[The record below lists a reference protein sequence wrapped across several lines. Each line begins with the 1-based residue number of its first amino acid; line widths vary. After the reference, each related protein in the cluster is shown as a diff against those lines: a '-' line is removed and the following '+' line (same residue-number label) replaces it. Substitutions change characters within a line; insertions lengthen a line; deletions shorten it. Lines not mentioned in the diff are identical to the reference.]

1 MKKLALVF
9 AILIQVKF
17 AAIAQHDTPAN
28 LKMDT
33 IVDHAARD
41 FIKDHLWV
49 GFSAGVI
56 KDGKIYQYNY
66 GSIKKDKNQKPT
78 GQTLYEI
85 GSITKTFGSLLLAHA
100 VLEKKVKLDDDI
112 RKYLRGNYP
121 NLEYNGKPIQ
131 LLHLVNL
138 TSRLPDNLPDKPE
151 AFKNVSPDSMSFAI
165 AKLHKGYTK
174 ANLLEDLYKAKLDTV
189 PGLLPRH
196 SNVAGQLLGIILE
209 NIYQKPYEELIKEY
223 ITGPLK
229 MDHTFMTIPANKVQ
243 LLATGYND
251 KGMVMPYI
259 PEDAQAAGGLHSSIA
274 DLTKYLKF
282 QLDEKDPAVKMTH
295 QPVWGDANVF
305 ALGLNWFINKTG
317 DGKLTIHDDG
327 TTLGFT
333 TYFMLYPEMNFGAVL
348 LANEYSQTSNNEL
361 GKIAEKIFNENYY
374 SPAQIASDGFGFS
387 SSINQLLV
395 ELTKREFDKAI
406 ETANELKKSSPDF
419 QLAEN
424 EVNNWAYKL
433 MGKGKKEQAF
443 EIFKLNVSL
452 YPESYNTYDS
462 LGEAYENMGNKEL
475 AIKNFKRS
483 LELNPQNTNGIEH
496 LKHLE

>member
-1 MKKLALVF
+1 MKKLALVLV
-9 AILIQVKF
+9 ILIQLKY
-17 AAIAQHDTPAN
+17 AAIAQENMPVN
-28 LKMDT
+28 PKMDT
-33 IVDHAARD
+33 IVGHAARD
-41 FIKDHLWV
+41 FINGHSWV
-49 GFSAGVI
+49 AFSAGVI
-56 KDGKIYQYNY
+56 KDGKTYQYNY
-66 GSIKKDKNQKPT
+66 GSIKKDKSHEPT

-100 VLEKKVKLDDDI
+100 VLEKRVRLDDDI
-112 RKYLRGNYP
+112 RKYLKGNYP
-121 NLEYNGKPIQ
+121 NLEYNGKAIQ

-138 TSRLPDNLPDKPE
+138 TSRLPDNLPDKPD
-151 AFKNVSPDSMSFAI
+151 AFKNVGADSMVFAI

-174 ANLLEDLYKAKLDTV
+174 ANLLEDLHQAKLDTV
-189 PGLLPRH
+189 PGALPRH

-229 MDHTFMTIPANKVQ
+229 MDHTFMTIPANKAQ

-274 DLTKYLKF
+274 DLIKYLKF

-317 DGKLTIHDDG
+317 DGRLTIHDDG

-333 TYFMLYPEMNFGAVL
+333 TYFMLYPEQNFGVAVL
-348 LANEYSQTSNNEL
+348 TNEYSQTSNNDL
-361 GKIAEKIFNENYY
+361 GKIAEKIFNENFYT
-374 SPAQIASDGFGFS
+374 PAQIASDGFGFS
-387 SSINQLLV
+387 LSINQLLD
-395 ELTKREFDKAI
+395 ELTKLGFDKAV
-406 ETANELKKSSPDF
+406 EVTTELKKNNPGF
-419 QLAEN
+419 NLVEN
-424 EVNNWAYKL
+424 DLNNWAYKL
-433 MGKGKKEQAF
+433 MREGKKEQAL
-443 EIFKLNVSL
+443 EVFKLNVSL
-452 YPESYNTYDS
+452 YPDSYNTYDS
-462 LGEAYENMGNKEL
+462 LAEAYENMGNKEL

-483 LELNPQNTNGIEH
+483 LELNPKNTNGTEH